1 MPSRKVV
8 LIVVDGL
15 TPGLFEHAV
24 ETGRAPALAYLA
36 EHGRYRRSVSTFPS
50 LTPVCL
56 SSIATGAH
64 PDVHEI
70 PHLVWWNRRERRL
83 VEYGSSFG
91 AILAAGFSRSVL
103 DTIYDMNARH
113 LSRRAV
119 TLYEAVEDTGRTAAA
134 VNITC
139 YRGRHKHLPRRIPGA
154 TKPAYGPKRFFFY
167 SLFESDVT
175 GAPLAVRNRAAGT
188 IDAYAA
194 TVGRWLVT
202 RDGFDCL
209 VYYLSD
215 LDYASHAHGP
225 DDVDEALAR
234 VDAGVGTLLAAA
246 GGPDEFLD
254 RYAVV
259 VCSDHGQTAVERT
272 ATLRDHFPDAIVA
285 ASNRAG
291 MIYGDDPRALAE
303 RLDGHPAVETA
314 MFLEDGEAIARRDG
328 VDVPLSELGYPDGP
342 ARIRAALANPNA
354 GEVILSAASGW
365 EFADLGGR
373 HHAGGGSHGSLT
385 LGDSE
390 VPMLTVGMGAPPE
403 SITGVAPAILDHL
416 GIPLPPYVRSV
427 GPVR

>member
-1 MPSRKVV
+1 MRKVV

-24 ETGRAPALAYLA
+24 ETERAPWLAYLA
-36 EHGRYRRSVSTFPS
+36 EHGSYRRAVSTFPS

-64 PDVHEI
+64 PEVHEI
-70 PHLVWWNRRERRL
+70 PHLVWWNRAERRL
-83 VEYGSSFG
+83 VEYGSSFR
-91 AILAAGFSRSVL
+91 AIRAAGLSRSIL
-103 DTIYDMNARH
+103 DTIYDMNAKH

-119 TLYEAVEDTGRTAAA
+119 TIYEAVEDAGLTAGAI
-134 VNITC
+134 NITC
-139 YRGRHKHLPRRIPGA
+139 YRGRHKHLPKRIPGA

-167 SLFESDVT
+167 SLFESDPA
-175 GAPLAVRNRAAGT
+175 GAPVAVRNRAAGS

-215 LDYASHAHGP
+215 LDYASHALGP
-225 DDVDEALAR
+225 DNVDEALAR
-234 VDAGVGTLLAAA
+234 VDACIGTLLAAA
-246 GGPDEFLD
+246 GGPDEFLE
-254 RYAVV
+254 RYDVLL
-259 VCSDHGQTAVERT
+259 CSDHGQTSVDRT
-272 ATLRDHFPDAIVA
+272 ATLHDLFPDAIVA

-303 RLDGHPAVETA
+303 RLDGHEAVETT
-314 MFLEDGEAIARRDG
+314 MFVEDGEPVARRDG
-328 VDVPLSELGYPDGP
+328 VDVPLDELGYPDGP

-354 GEVILSAASGW
+354 GEVILSAAPGW

-385 LGDSE
+385 AGDSE
-390 VPMLTVGMGAPPE
+390 VPMLTVGLGPPPE
-403 SITGVAPAILDHL
+403 SITGVAPAILAHL
-416 GIPLPPYVRSV
+416 GVPLPPYVRSV

>member
-1 MPSRKVV
+1 VARKVV

-24 ETGRAPALAYLA
+24 DTGRTPSLAYLA
-36 EHGRYRRSVSTFPS
+36 EHGSYRRAVSTFPS

-70 PHLVWWNRRERRL
+70 PHLVWWNRAERRL
-83 VEYGSSFG
+83 VEYGSSFR
-91 AILAAGFSRSVL
+91 AIRAAGLSRSIL
-103 DTIYDMNARH
+103 DTIYDMNAKH

-119 TLYEAVEDTGRTAAA
+119 TLYEAVEDAGLTAGAI
-134 VNITC
+134 NITC
-139 YRGRHKHLPRRIPGA
+139 YRGRHKHLPKRIPGL

-167 SLFESDVT
+167 SLFESDPT
-175 GAPLAVRNRAAGT
+175 GAPVAVRNRAAGS

-209 VYYLSD
+209 VFYLSD
-215 LDYASHAHGP
+215 LDYASHVFGP
-225 DDVDEALAR
+225 DNVDEALSR
-234 VDAGVGTLLAAA
+234 VDLCVGALLAAA
-246 GGPDEFLD
+246 GGPDEFLE

-259 VCSDHGQTAVERT
+259 LCSDHGQTRVDRT
-272 ATLRDHFPDAIVA
+272 AALREHFPDAIVA

-291 MIYGDDPRALAE
+291 MVYGDDPRALAE

-314 MFLEDGEAIARRDG
+314 LFLEDGDPVARRDG
-328 VDVPLSELGYPDGP
+328 VDVPLAELGYPDGP

-354 GEVILSAASGW
+354 GEVLLSASPGW

-385 LGDSE
+385 TGDSE
-390 VPMLTVGMGAPPE
+390 VPMLTVGIRTQPE
-403 SITGVAPAILDHL
+403 SITAVAPAILEHL
-416 GIPLPPYVRSV
+416 GVAPPPYVRSV
-427 GPVR
+427 GSVR

>member
-1 MPSRKVV
+1 VPRKVV

-15 TPGLFEHAV
+15 TPRLFEHAV
-24 ETGRAPALAYLA
+24 ETGRTPNLAYLA
-36 EHGRYRRSVSTFPS
+36 EHGSYRRAVSTFPS

-70 PHLVWWNRRERRL
+70 PHLVWWNRREGRL
-83 VEYGSSFG
+83 VEYGSSFR
-91 AILAAGFSRSVL
+91 AIRAAGLSRSIL
-103 DTIYDMNARH
+103 DTIYGMNAQH

-119 TLYEAVEDTGRTAAA
+119 TLYEAVEDAGLTAGAI
-134 VNITC
+134 NITC
-139 YRGRHKHLPRRIPGA
+139 YRGRHKHLPKRVPGL

-167 SLFESDVT
+167 SLFESDPT
-175 GAPLAVRNRAAGT
+175 GAPVAVRNRAAGT

-215 LDYASHAHGP
+215 LDYASHVYGP
-225 DDVDEALAR
+225 DNVDEALDR
-234 VDAGVGTLLAAA
+234 VDTCVGVLLAAA
-246 GGPDEFLD
+246 GDPDEFLD

-259 VCSDHGQTAVERT
+259 VCSDHGQTRVDKT
-272 ATLRDHFPDAIVA
+272 ASLREHFPDAIVA

-291 MIYGDDPRALAE
+291 MVYGDDPRALAQ

-314 MFLEDGEAIARRDG
+314 LFLEDGEAVARRDG
-328 VDVPLSELGYPDGP
+328 VDVPLAELGYLDGP

-354 GEVILSAASGW
+354 GDVLLSAAPDW

-385 LGDSE
+385 TGDSE
-390 VPMLTVGMGAPPE
+390 VPMLTVGMQSQPD
-403 SITGVAPAILDHL
+403 SITGVAPAILEHL
-416 GIPLPPYVRSV
+416 GVAPPAYVRSV